1 MQYKTITLFVV
12 ALLTTCSSC
21 VSPNIPQYVESIEV
35 SYPFRKAVADTK
47 EAMQV
52 LFFTSDNCPP
62 CVRMKKNVW
71 PNAEVQRSIKQYHD
85 SPRMLNSSNDKNMV
99 YFKHYNIQY
108 VPTTIICDRYGGELK
123 REVGYISIKQMLHF
137 LVQ

>member
-1 MQYKTITLFVV
+1 MKYTTIILFVA

-21 VSPNIPQYVESIEV
+21 VTTNIGL
-35 SYPFRKAVADTK
+35 RKIKADTNK
-47 EAMQV
+47 ATMQV

-62 CVRMKKNVW
+62 CLRMKKNVW
-71 PNAEVQRSIKQYHD
+71 PNAEVQKSVKQYHC
-85 SPRMLNSSNDKNMV
+85 SPRILNSSNEKNMV

-123 REVGYISIKQMLHF
+123 RKVGYISIKEILHF
-137 LVQ
+137 LVR